1 MREFEIPILKAGRLL
16 LSRKLMANLFDSIT
30 NDGKN
35 EFLKKF
41 EAIQTSYIWVSNAIG
56 GSRVR

>member
-1 MREFEIPILKAGRLL
+1 
-16 LSRKLMANLFDSIT
+16 MANLFDSIT